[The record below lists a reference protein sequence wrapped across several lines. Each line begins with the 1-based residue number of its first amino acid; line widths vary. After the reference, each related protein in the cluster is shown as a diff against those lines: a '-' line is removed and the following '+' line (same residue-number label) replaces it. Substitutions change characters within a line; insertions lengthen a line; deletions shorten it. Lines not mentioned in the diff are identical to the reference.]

1 MMANLKPDRSARP
14 SVIAV
19 GERYDT
25 MLLEYQKQAQN
36 CNVNI
41 PNRGISGAGLSFSL
55 DKLVAAIGSEF
66 EQECRGID
74 VAICVTGT
82 RPPLKDVTH
91 VLKGLWSADIRSGVV
106 EAMNADEAQDLAKD
120 LGAVHV
126 ILLAEDGSLRVRSW
140 DRERFQEKHVTRTE
154 LVQYISKMLKNDN
167 NIQTDYTS
175 TQYALTTSS
184 SNISIKNTS
193 TSTNSFINLPNVKV
207 VFLMHEKLTANM
219 RRRYENQVGW
229 WILLFKDNPF
239 DI

>member
-1 MMANLKPDRSARP
+1 MMASLKPDRSARP

-36 CNVNI
+36 CH
-41 PNRGISGAGLSFSL
+41 PTCHRGISGAGLSFSL
-55 DKLVAAIGSEF
+55 DKVVAAIGNEF

-74 VAICVTGT
+74 VAVCVTGT

-106 EAMNADEAQDLAKD
+106 EAINADEAQDLAKD

-154 LVQYISKMLKNDN
+154 LVQYIQKMLKNDN
-167 NIQTDYTS
+167 NVQTDYTS
-175 TQYALTTSS
+175 TQYALTTSL
-184 SNISIKNTS
+184 SNVSIKN

-219 RRRYENQVGW
+219 RRRYENQVRW
-229 WILLFKDNPF
+229 FFK
-239 DI
+239 